1 MIANPAVLRSPDRS
15 TGSTAGL
22 TELSRRPTVGRFGEV
37 GRPAPNV
44 DSSARRG
51 IMSCFSVSVRDI

>member
-1 MIANPAVLRSPDRS
+1 MIANPVVLRSPDRS

-22 TELSRRPTVGRFGEV
+22 PELSRRPTVGRFGEV

-44 DSSARRG
+44 DSAAIRG
-51 IMSCFSVSVRDI
+51 ILSCIPVSVRDS